1 MPEFWKETLADAFE
15 NGKMFCCESHLL
27 LLLEAFEKHLLA
39 EPPDAA
45 VKLHHVPV
53 LQANGKINPVILLLA
68 DFKKT
73 AAELGDVRG
82 LNSSVR
88 SYNLNLLH
96 IQIRYRII

>member
-1 MPEFWKETLADAFE
+1 
-15 NGKMFCCESHLL
+15 MFCCESHLL

-39 EPPDAA
+39 NSA
-45 VKLHHVPV
+45 VELHHVPM
-53 LQANGKINPVILLLA
+53 LQANGKINPMILLLA

-73 AAELGDVRG
+73 AAELSDVRG

-88 SYNLNLLH
+88 SYNWNLLH